1 MLAMKMNTH
10 REYDQSLLRMNMIIV
25 TRCQHRCELVARSVP
40 VVAQPTTTNE
50 VPMPS
55 CHEHL
60 PPVDLDRVSAVSILS
75 GEHRVILQVLGTLE
89 AMARRSAAGELPVA
103 DARDA
108 LEILRTFADKCHH
121 GKEEDIL
128 FPALEA
134 QVAGF
139 GPTQVM
145 RNEHVEGRAFIRAM
159 GLAVERDNA
168 AAFARAAT
176 GYVDLLRNH
185 IEKEDGILF
194 PMAQS
199 MLSPEQD
206 AVILDEYRRIEHD
219 DLGDGTHFRM
229 LATADRLA
237 GVYGVPRASDNPQ
250 TMLLLTAVCGCK
262 TNHQPA

>member
-1 MLAMKMNTH
+1 ML
-10 REYDQSLLRMNMIIV
+10 
-25 TRCQHRCELVARSVP
+25 
-40 VVAQPTTTNE
+40 
-50 VPMPS
+50 S

-75 GEHRVILQVLGTLE
+75 GEHRVILQVLATLE
-89 AMARRSAAGELPVA
+89 NMAKHSATGVLPVD
-103 DARDA
+103 DAKDA

-128 FPALEA
+128 FPTLEA
-134 QVAGF
+134 LVPGF

-145 RNEHVEGRAFIRAM
+145 RNEHVEGRTLIRAM
-159 GLAVERDNA
+159 GKAVDCGNASHFANA
-168 AAFARAAT
+168 AR
-176 GYVDLLRNH
+176 GYVELLRSH

-219 DLGDGTHFRM
+219 DMGDGTHFRM

-237 GVYGVPRASDNPQ
+237 GLYGIPRASDNPQ

-262 TNHQPA
+262 TKHA